1 MPPQRLS
8 ISGLGD
14 RWTGWRWVLLFISA
28 LFLASF
34 SLKAEGWWEKTPFT
48 QWPGIRVY
56 ELLTDSPWV
65 LLSPAGFRQG
75 ENRRHSGYAISCNY
89 LVRIVTA
96 KPIREA
102 LLRSISLQGKLVSAK
117 SGRKN
122 MDADQQQE
130 QLHAF
135 MASRPDDLRIKGND
149 RQIIIAITLKIDDRF
164 TSHEEDDGTELS
176 NVDISAISAETS
188 LATDTGKRVDLED
201 YRPAGNDRLGM
212 QFYFPRQLPDGS
224 PLISAGDKELRFGT
238 RINGTPVKVKF
249 NLKKMIYKGKLEI

>member
-1 MPPQRLS
+1 MPPQRPS
-8 ISGLGD
+8 VSGLGD
-14 RWTGWRWVLLFISA
+14 RRNRWRRILLFISA

-34 SLKAEGWWEKTPFT
+34 SLKAEEWWEKTPFT
-48 QWPGIRVY
+48 QWPGTRVY

-75 ENRRHSGYAISCNY
+75 ENKRHSGYAISCNY

-96 KPIREA
+96 QPIREA

-117 SGRKN
+117 STRKN
-122 MDADQQQE
+122 MDADQQRE
-130 QLHAF
+130 RLLAF

-164 TSHEEDDGTELS
+164 TSHEEDDGAELS
-176 NVDISAISAETS
+176 NVDPSAIGSETS
-188 LATDTGKRVDLED
+188 LATNTGRRVDLEN
-201 YRPAGNDRLGM
+201 YRPAGKDRLGI
-212 QFYFPRQLPDGS
+212 QFCFPRRLPDGS
-224 PLISAGDKELRFGT
+224 PLISARDKELRFAT
-238 RINGTPVKVKF
+238 RINGMPVKVKF